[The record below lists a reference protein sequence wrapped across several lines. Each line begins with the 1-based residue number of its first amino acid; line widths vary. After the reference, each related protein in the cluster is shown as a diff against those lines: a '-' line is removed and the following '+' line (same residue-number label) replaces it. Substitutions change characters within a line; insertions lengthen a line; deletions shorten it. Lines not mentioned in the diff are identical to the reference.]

1 MQEIST
7 PWFVYMILG
16 TDEHLYTGITT
27 NMARRWREHSS
38 GKAGARYFRG
48 RQPAFLCLLEEH
60 ADHSQASKREYAL
73 KRLQRRAKL
82 ALITQSSTQTAA
94 IITRFAW
101 DDIPQLDETYLL
113 QASL

>member
-1 MQEIST
+1 MQETST

-16 TDEHLYTGITT
+16 SDEHVYTGITT

-60 ADHSQASKREYAL
+60 ADRSQASKREYAL
-73 KRLQRRAKL
+73 KRLHRKNKL
-82 ALITQSSTQTAA
+82 TLITTSFANTEALLA
-94 IITRFAW
+94 RFTW
-101 DDIPQLDETYLL
+101 SHIPLVNE
-113 QASL
+113 SLPFWRTL

>member
-27 NMARRWREHSS
+27 NMARRWQEHSS

-48 RQPAFLCLLEEH
+48 RQPAFLCLLEKH
-60 ADHSQASKREYAL
+60 TDRSQASKREYAL
-73 KRLQRRAKL
+73 KRLQRHEKL
-82 ALITQSSTQTAA
+82 TLITQSSSQTAA
-94 IITRFAW
+94 IIARFAW
-101 DDIPQLDETYLL
+101 DDIPQLNESSLL
-113 QASL
+113 